1 MCPSAW
7 VATKPLWWIL
17 GQHIVLMIA
26 YILRSTCFCEIWALW
41 VSWITYDQL
50 YYALCL
56 VCWELSSSLV
66 PAMYNRISCAQV
78 HEFPQNHCSENRE
91 GTLFLWLHIYIIL
104 GYNIKQLIAKY
115 LCCYVF
121 VWIWIHFH
129 LTCKA
134 WRLQYIYIVIY
145 NIYNT

>member
-7 VATKPLWWIL
+7 VATKPLWWVL

-41 VSWITYDQL
+41 VSWITYNQL

-91 GTLFLWLHIYIIL
+91 GTLFLWLHIYYAHL
-104 GYNIKQLIAKY
+104 A
-115 LCCYVF
+115 F
-121 VWIWIHFH
+121 VRFEHFGCRGS
-129 LTCKA
+129 LMTT
-134 WRLQYIYIVIY
+134 YIYIYKFKIS
-145 NIYNT
+145 

>member
-7 VATKPLWWIL
+7 VATKPLWWVL

-66 PAMYNRISCAQV
+66 PATVYHVPKCMSSHKTIVVKTGRA
-78 HEFPQNHCSENRE
+78 HC
-91 GTLFLWLHIYIIL
+91 FYDCIYITLIL
-104 GYNIKQLIAKY
+104 LLWDLSTLGVVDLLWPLI
-115 LCCYVF
+115 
-121 VWIWIHFH
+121 
-129 LTCKA
+129 
-134 WRLQYIYIVIY
+134 YIYINLKY
-145 NIYNT
+145 LKFETC